1 MYIVKIVVV
10 HTVSIFLINKDHQQ
24 ISSSVS
30 CSKHTSFRL
39 CVLIHNVLTKNT
51 YANIIM

>member
-10 HTVSIFLINKDHQQ
+10 HTVSIFLINKGHQQ
-24 ISSSVS
+24 ISSSIS

-39 CVLIHNVLTKNT
+39 RVLIHNLLTKNIH
-51 YANIIM
+51 ANIIM

>member
-1 MYIVKIVVV
+1 MYIVNIVVV

-24 ISSSVS
+24 ISSSLS

-39 CVLIHNVLTKNT
+39 CVLIHNLLTKNIH
-51 YANIIM
+51 ANIIM